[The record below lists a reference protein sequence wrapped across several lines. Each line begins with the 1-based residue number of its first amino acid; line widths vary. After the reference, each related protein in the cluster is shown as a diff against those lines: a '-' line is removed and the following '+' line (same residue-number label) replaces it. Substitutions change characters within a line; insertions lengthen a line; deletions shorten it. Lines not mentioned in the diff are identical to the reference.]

1 MSDLPDATA
10 RLTVRRVMRNSF
22 VYVFASVASNLYVL
36 LTIPLLSSRLA
47 PEQWGLYTVFLQIGA
62 MVQVLGVTAFS
73 QAVLRQY
80 GGAQEGER
88 PAIVWSNIA
97 GLTVVQTA
105 LVLVLYFAHGQIL
118 PHVFGN
124 VGDGLD
130 EVIGPA
136 CLWWHLAGVRS
147 FLLTLTKS
155 REEPAGVLGLTG
167 LYGLLLLPG
176 LYGVV
181 ALYGGGL
188 REVLQVCAFAEAAT
202 VAVNLAMLAHTYR
215 PRWAPATLKAS
226 LQFSWPLVPGALFT
240 MLFLNLDRI
249 VLSHSVGLKTQ
260 GDYAL
265 GAMVGSTMALVVT
278 AFWSSYAPRTVALHR
293 RDGAEEAARLSRHM
307 LAQGYALLAS
317 AVMVFAL
324 LAWPL
329 FHFGLGRGD
338 AWAVSAVAIGVGVG
352 HFGRFIVLQPQHG
365 LYLSNRTR
373 LYTLVN
379 AMLAMICAG
388 VAVTALDLGGAVAL
402 SFSTV
407 TASLLLAF
415 PLSRLVRPIYPH
427 RWPADALR
435 DALLAVV
442 LVVGLALAAAR
453 TQGAVSGALYGAAAL
468 AMLAYLL
475 RAGRRF
481 RRSIVT
487 DGVRSTETR

>member
-1 MSDLPDATA
+1 MSDAPDVTV
-10 RLTVRRVMRNSF
+10 RLTVQRVMRNSF

-47 PEQWGLYTVFLQIGA
+47 PEQWGLYTVFVQIGA

-80 GGAQEGER
+80 GGAPEAER

-97 GLTVVQTA
+97 GLLAVQTL
-105 LVLVLYFAHGQIL
+105 LVLVLYLAHRQIL
-118 PHVFGN
+118 PRVFGN
-124 VGDGLD
+124 VGEGL
-130 EVIGPA
+130 EAVIGPA
-136 CLWWHLAGVRS
+136 CLWWHLAGVRN
-147 FLLTLTKS
+147 FLLTVTKS
-155 REEPAGVLGLTG
+155 REAPAGVLGLTG
-167 LYGLLLLPG
+167 LYGLLMLPG

-181 ALYGGGL
+181 VVYGGGL
-188 REVLQVCAFAEAAT
+188 REVLQVCAFAEVAT
-202 VAVNLAMLAHTYR
+202 VAVNLAMLARTYR
-215 PRWAPATLKAS
+215 PQWAPSALKAS

-265 GAMVGSTMALVVT
+265 GAMVGGTMAIVVT
-278 AFWSSYAPRTVALHR
+278 AFWSSYAPRTVALHQR
-293 RDGAEEAARLSRHM
+293 EGTEAAARVSRHM

-329 FHFGLGRGD
+329 FNFGLQRVD
-338 AWAVSAVAIGVGVG
+338 AWAVSTIAIGVGVG

-379 AMLAMICAG
+379 ATLVTICAC
-388 VAVTALDLGGAVAL
+388 VAVTALDLGGPVAL

-415 PLSRLVRPIYPH
+415 PLSRLVRRIYPH

-442 LVVGLALAAAR
+442 MVVGLAVAAPRA
-453 TQGAVSGALYGAAAL
+453 QGVVSGALYGVAVL

-475 RAGRRF
+475 CAGRRF
-481 RRSIVT
+481 RRSILT
-487 DGVRSTETR
+487 ND